1 MLLAMTPA
9 LKRSLALGAAWT
21 GSAVAAVGLGFLA
34 VSLVGASASPATQP
48 VASGATSSTAGTSP
62 TASPTAPAA
71 ASGEHVTLAGTV
83 FADCTGGSPVLA
95 GAPAAGWWVDDSN
108 KPGQVEFENASQ
120 KLEVYVA
127 CVNGSPSFAV
137 EGPRADANGGRGSSS
152 SSSSSSSSPA
162 SSSASES
169 TSGGDDSGGDDDS
182 SGRGSG
188 GGGSDDSD
196 GDSSGRGSGGSGG
209 GSDDD

>member
-71 ASGEHVTLAGTV
+71 TSGEHVTLAGTV

-120 KLEVYVA
+120 KLEVYVS
-127 CVNGSPSFAV
+127 CVNGSPSFVV
-137 EGPRADANGGRGSSS
+137 EGPRADDNSGRGS

-169 TSGGDDSGGDDDS
+169 TSGGDDSGRDDDS

-188 GGGSDDSD
+188 GGGSDDAG
-196 GDSSGRGSGGSGG
+196 GDSSGRGSGGS
-209 GSDDD
+209 DDD